1 MYYLKCE
8 NCGFLNEV
16 KSEYLVFCTGCDK
29 KLPNN
34 FRNWQSHNFEE
45 KSFDDYKK
53 AVCISE
59 EDITV
64 ETKTTKKS
72 GKKGVIYWIA
82 FVVAF
87 AIFSFIGHFAGVRIS
102 NFFSSEKTDKEIL
115 EQNWVRESY
124 GNYGLTVET
133 PVKMGKG
140 EIEIPDNAKKVID
153 EMNIYNYN
161 SARGFKVVINSIKYN
176 ASIGVANLQGGAD
189 GAINGI
195 KAMPGVTD
203 LNYSE
208 KPTSNSNISG
218 IEQNGTFKIKGVD
231 GEFINSIF
239 TEGLVAWQVMV
250 IYQSDDE
257 VGRKAAKRV
266 MESIEIK
273 K

>member
-1 MYYLKCE
+1 MFYLKCE

-29 KLPNN
+29 KLTNN
-34 FRNWQSHNFEE
+34 FRNWRSRNFEE
-45 KSFDDYKK
+45 KSFDDFKK

-59 EDITV
+59 EDISI
-64 ETKTTKKS
+64 ETESKKKL
-72 GKKGVIYWIA
+72 GKKGFKYWIA
-82 FVVAF
+82 LAVAF
-87 AIFSFIGHFAGVRIS
+87 ALFSFIGHFAGVRIS
-102 NFFSSEKTDKEIL
+102 NIFSSEKTDKEIL
-115 EQNWVRESY
+115 EQNWVKESY

-140 EIEIPDNAKKVID
+140 KIEVPDNSKEVID
-153 EMNIYNYN
+153 EMSLYNYN
-161 SARGFKVVINSIKYN
+161 TARGFKVIINSIKYN
-176 ASIGVANLQGGAD
+176 PSIGVANLQGGAD

-203 LNYSE
+203 FNYSE
-208 KPTSNSNISG
+208 KPITNSNISG
-218 IEQNGTFKIKGVD
+218 IEQNGTFKINGVD

-250 IYQSDDE
+250 IYQFDDE
-257 VGRKAAKRV
+257 VGRKAARRV
-266 MESIEIK
+266 IESIEIK